1 MFYDT
6 MGKIISS
13 IQTDINTIT
22 HPLADIFK
30 EWSVPHKWIFLITK
44 AFHFEIK

>member
-13 IQTDINTIT
+13 IQTDINIIT
-22 HPLADIFK
+22 HTLANIFK
-30 EWSVPHKWIFLITK
+30 E
-44 AFHFEIK
+44 